1 MAELGNLCANLGG
14 SFKLIFIMAVA
25 GYCLENE
32 MDLMAI
38 IVCDDWSVESTESMA
53 GCFCFCENS

>member
-1 MAELGNLCANLGG
+1 MCKLRGF
-14 SFKLIFIMAVA
+14 FKLIFIMAVA
-25 GYCLENE
+25 GNCLENV
-32 MDLMAI
+32 DLMAI